1 MTLYVVYFC
10 FEIDGITGQQYSYPE
25 LQKLTINLGSA
36 LTKLGFRKGDVCAI
50 FCHNVIEF
58 PIIGLS
64 IMSLGCIATLISSM
78 ATVRELTFQLKDTKA
93 KYIFTVPAFASTAK
107 EAAKQCGLKEV
118 FVVGEAEGCR
128 PISQL
133 FQDDGKNFPKDVDI
147 NPKEDVA
154 ILPYSSGTTG
164 LPKGVMLT
172 HFNLSANIQQF
183 ADGPGYLATTFNDI
197 VLGVLPFFH
206 IYGFSVVMGT
216 SFYRGATVVS
226 LPKFELELVL
236 KTIQNF
242 KVSDQYFSRSLNV
255 LFIFTVA
262 VGTTYIRFPSPFLT
276 RVQFLVSPVS

>member
-1 MTLYVVYFC
+1 MFYYFI
-10 FEIDGITGQQYSYPE
+10 EIDGITGQQYSYPQ
-25 LQKLTINLGSA
+25 LQEMTIRLGSA

-50 FCHNVIEF
+50 FCHNVAEY
-58 PIIGLS
+58 PIISLS

-78 ATVRELTFQLKDTKA
+78 VTVYELTYQLKDTKA
-93 KYIFTVPAFASTAK
+93 KYIFTVPAFASIAK

-118 FVVGEAEGCR
+118 IVVGEAEGCR
-128 PISQL
+128 PMSQL
-133 FQDDGKNFPKDVDI
+133 FEDDGKSFPKDVEI

-183 ADGPGYLATTFNDI
+183 ADKPGYLLTTFNDS

-206 IYGFSVVMGT
+206 IYGFNIVMG
-216 SFYRGATVVS
+216 SSLYKGAPVVS

-236 KTIQNF
+236 EAIQNL
-242 KVSDQYFSRSLNV
+242 KVSNLNSYCCYEN
-255 LFIFTVA
+255 L
-262 VGTTYIRFPSPFLT
+262 TYGCCLIH
-276 RVQFLVSPVS
+276 

>member
-1 MTLYVVYFC
+1 MTMR
-10 FEIDGITGQQYSYPE
+10 
-25 LQKLTINLGSA
+25 LGSA

-50 FCHNVIEF
+50 FCHNIAEY

-78 ATVRELTFQLKDTKA
+78 ATLRELTYQLKDTKA
-93 KYIFTVPAFASTAK
+93 KYIFTVPAFAPIAK

-118 FVVGEAEGCR
+118 IVVGEAEGCR

-133 FQDDGKNFPKDVDI
+133 FEDDGKSFPTDVEI

-183 ADGPGYLATTFNDI
+183 ADKPGYLLTTFNDS
-197 VLGVLPFFH
+197 VLGVIPFFH
-206 IYGFSVVMGT
+206 IYGFGIMMGT
-216 SFYRGATVVS
+216 CFYRGATVVS
-226 LPKFELELVL
+226 LPKFELELFL
-236 KTIQNF
+236 QTIENF
-242 KVSDQYFSRSLNV
+242 KVCQNLFFV
-255 LFIFTVA
+255 LLSFYLLV
-262 VGTTYIRFPSPFLT
+262 YM
-276 RVQFLVSPVS
+276 VQSI